1 MKTPASGPLS
11 GQTALVT
18 GASAGIGAACAEL
31 LSAAGARLVLTG
43 RRQDRLEALAARL
56 PGPSHLLL
64 FDVRQ
69 RRDVEEGLARLPAPF
84 SEVDILV
91 NNAGLGLGLDPAHQ
105 ASLDDWETMVD
116 TNCKGFLYVTRTLL
130 PGMVA
135 RNRGH
140 IVNLGSVA
148 ANYPYPGGNVYGA
161 TKAFVHQFS
170 QNLKADL
177 LGTRV
182 RVTNIEPGMVETEFS
197 LVRFKGDAARAT
209 ATYAGMEP
217 LTAHDIAD
225 IVVWTVSRP
234 ARVNINTVEVMP
246 VDQAF
251 GPFAVKRR

>member
-1 MKTPASGPLS
+1 MKTPVTGPLT

-18 GASAGIGAACAEL
+18 GASSGIGAACAEL

-43 RRQDRLEALAARL
+43 RRQERLEELAERL
-56 PGPSHLLL
+56 PGPSELLL
-64 FDVRQ
+64 FDVSQ
-69 RRDVEEGLARLPAPF
+69 RREVEAALATLAAPF
-84 SEVDILV
+84 AEVDILV
-91 NNAGLGLGLDPAHQ
+91 NNAGLGLGLEPAHQ

-116 TNCKGFLYVTRTLL
+116 TNCKGLLYVTRALL

-140 IVNLGSVA
+140 VVNLGSVA
-148 ANYPYPGGNVYGA
+148 ANFPYPGGNVYGA
-161 TKAFVHQFS
+161 TKAFVHQLS

-177 LGTRV
+177 VGTRV

-197 LVRFKGDAARAT
+197 LVRFKGDAARAN

-217 LTAHDIAD
+217 LTPRDIAD
-225 IVVWTVSRP
+225 IVVWTVTRP
-234 ARVNINTVEVMP
+234 AHVNINVVEVMP
-246 VDQAF
+246 ADQAF

>member
-1 MKTPASGPLS
+1 MTTPASGPLS

-18 GASAGIGAACAEL
+18 GASSGIGAACAEL

-43 RRQDRLEALAARL
+43 RRTDRLEALAARL
-56 PGPSHLLL
+56 PGPSHLLT
-64 FDVRQ
+64 FDVSVRAE
-69 RRDVEEGLARLPAPF
+69 VEAALATLPAPF

-91 NNAGLGLGLDPAHQ
+91 NNAGLGLGLEPAHT

-116 TNCKGFLYVTRTLL
+116 TNCKGLLYVTRALL

-140 IVNLGSVA
+140 VVNLGSVA
-148 ANYPYPGGNVYGA
+148 ANFPYPGGNVYGA

-177 LGTRV
+177 VGTRV
-182 RVTNIEPGMVETEFS
+182 RVTTIEPGMVETEFS
-197 LVRFKGDAARAT
+197 LVRFKGDASRAD
-209 ATYAGMEP
+209 ATYKGMEP
-217 LTAHDIAD
+217 LTAKDIAD
-225 IVVWTVSRP
+225 IVVWSVTRP
-234 ARVNINTVEVMP
+234 PHVNINVVEVMP
-246 VDQAF
+246 ADQAF

>member
-1 MKTPASGPLS
+1 MTAPTTGPLA

-31 LSAAGARLVLTG
+31 LSNAGARLVLTG
-43 RRQDRLEALAARL
+43 RRQERLEEFAARL
-56 PGPSHLLL
+56 PGPSQVLR

-69 RRDVEEGLARLPAPF
+69 RAEVEAALASLKPPF

-105 ASLDDWETMVD
+105 GSVDDWETMID
-116 TNCKGFLYVTRTLL
+116 TNCKGLLYVTRALL

-140 IVNLGSVA
+140 VVNLGSVA

-161 TKAFVHQFS
+161 TKAFVHQLS

-177 LGTRV
+177 IGTRV

-197 LVRFKGDAARAT
+197 VVRFKGDKARAD
-209 ATYAGMEP
+209 ATYAGMTP

-225 IVVWTVSRP
+225 IMLWSVARP
-234 ARVNINTVEVMP
+234 AHVNINVVEVMP
-246 VDQAF
+246 TDQAF

>member
-1 MKTPASGPLS
+1 MTAPASGPLS

-31 LSAAGARLVLTG
+31 LSSAGARVVLTG
-43 RRQDRLEALAARL
+43 RRGDRLSELAARL
-56 PGPSHLLL
+56 PGPSHVVV
-64 FDVRQ
+64 FDVSK
-69 RRDVEEGLARLPAPF
+69 RREVEEGLLKLPAPF
-84 SEVDILV
+84 SEVDVLV

-116 TNCKGFLYVTRTLL
+116 TNCKGLLYVTRALL

-140 IVNLGSVA
+140 VVNLGSVA

-161 TKAFVHQFS
+161 TKAFVHQLS

-177 LGTRV
+177 IGTRV

-197 LVRFKGDAARAT
+197 LVRFKGDTSRAQ

-225 IVVWTVSRP
+225 IVLWTVTRP
-234 ARVNINTVEVMP
+234 SRVNINVVEVMP